1 MNYEAR
7 AQELLQREYRMLIG
21 GEMVGAQSGR
31 TYETHSPSDG
41 RFLANVPYGQA
52 EDVNMAVAAA
62 EAAFPAWS
70 KTPLTERAAKL
81 REFIKVL
88 QDNKIDI
95 GIIDALDS
103 GNPVTAMI
111 GDVDFSCRLIDY
123 QVGIAIEVKGQTLP
137 SMGDNWLL
145 TRREP
150 YGVVA
155 RIIAYNHSALFTAVK
170 FPAPLLM
177 GNTLIIKAPD
187 QDPLPSLLIG
197 ELAAKIFPPG
207 VVNIITGDGSITGD
221 TLVRHPKVKRISLIG
236 SVVTGRKVSEAAAQ
250 AGVKHVSLELG
261 GKNPII
267 IFPDADIDKVV
278 EGIANGMNCHW
289 SQGQSCGSTT
299 RAFLHEEVHDLV
311 LEKLKAR
318 LNKIRIGNPLNPE
331 TQMGCLVSEA
341 QFTKVMSYIN
351 LGKDEGAT
359 LLCGGAKPEGEQ
371 FEKGY
376 FVQPTVFHDVTMRMR
391 IAQEEIFGP
400 VLSVLKWNDIEDV
413 VQQANSVEYG
423 LTASIWTKDLNT
435 AMNMAERIEAGYVWI
450 NGSGAHFLGAPFG
463 GHKQSGIDSE
473 EGIEEL
479 YSFTQIKTVSIGR
492 S

>member
-103 GNPVTAMI
+103 GNPVTSMI

>member
-7 AQELLQREYRMLIG
+7 AQELLQREYKMLIG
-21 GEMVGAQSGR
+21 GELVGAKSGK
-31 TYETHSPSDG
+31 TYPSHSPSDG
-41 RFLANVPYGQA
+41 RFLANIPYAQA
-52 EDVNMAVAAA
+52 EDVEAAVAAA
-62 EAAFPAWS
+62 SKAFPAWR

-81 REFIKVL
+81 REFIKAL
-88 QDNKIDI
+88 QDNKVDI
-95 GIIDALDS
+95 GILDAADS
-103 GNPVTAMI
+103 GNPVTSMI
-111 GDVDFSCRLIDY
+111 GDVDYTCRAIDY
-123 QVGIAIEVKGQTLP
+123 QIGVAMEVKGQTLP

-155 RIIAYNHSALFTAVK
+155 RIVAYNHSALFTGVK
-170 FPAPLLM
+170 FAAPLLM

-187 QDPLPSLLIG
+187 QDALPSLLIG
-197 ELAAKIFPPG
+197 ELASKIFPPG
-207 VVNIITGDGSITGD
+207 VVNIITGDGPITGD
-221 TLVRHPKVKRISLIG
+221 TLVRHPKIKRISLIG
-236 SVVTGRKVSEAAAQ
+236 SIPTGKKVAEAAAQ
-250 AGVKHVSLELG
+250 AGIKHVSLELG

-299 RAFLHEEVHDLV
+299 RAFLHESIHDQV
-311 LEKLKAR
+311 LEKLKVR
-318 LNKIRIGNPLNPE
+318 LGKIRIGNPLDPE

-341 QFTKVMSYIN
+341 QFNKVMGYID
-351 LGKDEGAT
+351 LGKEGGAN
-359 LLCGGAKPEGEQ
+359 LYCGGAKPEGAQ
-371 FEKGY
+371 YEKGF
-376 FVQPTVFHDVTMRMR
+376 FVQPTVFQDVTMKMR

-400 VLSVLKWNDIEDV
+400 VLSVLKWNDVDDV

-423 LTASIWTKDLNT
+423 LTASVWTKDLNT
-435 AMNMAERIEAGYVWI
+435 AMDMAERLEAGYVWI

-463 GHKQSGIDSE
+463 GQKQSGTDSE

-479 YSFTQIKTVSIGR
+479 YSFTQIKTVSMGR